1 MELCQSGALTELHKF
16 DTFTSS
22 MTLNKEIFKISIPNI
37 ISNISIPLLG
47 IVDTA
52 LMGRMNDPAYI
63 GAIAIGGIIFN
74 VLYWG
79 LGFLRPG
86 TTGLTAQAYGSKN
99 NAEVYSLLYR
109 ALSIGLIFG
118 VFLLLVK
125 NPTGQLFLDIL
136 DGSEK
141 VKSLSGTYFDIRI
154 WAAPAV
160 LCLFAF
166 RGWFFGV
173 QNAIAPMILTIV
185 ANLLNIFF
193 SWYFVMVL
201 EQGVKGVAYGTLIA
215 QWATLFLAMGI
226 FLLRHKHKAIE
237 YFDKSI
243 FKAKE
248 LKRFLVVNRDMF
260 IRNMGLILVFS
271 YFTNHSSKLGD
282 SYLATNQ
289 MLLELFYL
297 MSYAVDGFA
306 YASESLVGKY
316 LGAGNI
322 EKAVRVIKK
331 CLIFGLGFGLI
342 FGVSY
347 ILFGQNLLR
356 VLTTN
361 KQLIK
366 DSQPYFIWLSA
377 VGVSGALA
385 FVWDGVYSGATA
397 SVELRNSMLL
407 SVVAFFIVFNMSDM
421 AYPLYSIWAGMVAF
435 MLSRSLFQILLFKR
449 SILSKWKLE
458 NQ

>member
-1 MELCQSGALTELHKF
+1 
-16 DTFTSS
+16 

-74 VLYWG
+74 ILYWG
-79 LGFLRPG
+79 FGFLRPG
-86 TTGLTAQAYGSKN
+86 TTGLTAQAYGSN
-99 NAEVYSLLYR
+99 NTKEVYSLLYR
-109 ALSIGLIFG
+109 ALSIGVIFG
-118 VFLLLVK
+118 LLLLLIKSPVSD
-125 NPTGQLFLDIL
+125 LFFGIL
-136 DGSEK
+136 DGSDK
-141 VKSLSGTYFDIRI
+141 VKSLSREYFDIRI

-160 LCLFAF
+160 LCVFAF

-185 ANLLNIFF
+185 ANLLNIFL

-201 EQGVKGVAYGTLIA
+201 DQGVKGVAFGTLIA
-215 QWATLFLAMGI
+215 QWMTLFLAIVI
-226 FLLRHKHKAIE
+226 FLYKHRQKATV
-237 YFDKSI
+237 YFNKSV
-243 FKAKE
+243 FQAKE
-248 LKRFLVVNRDMF
+248 FKRFLVVNRDMF

-316 LGAGNI
+316 LGAGQVD
-322 EKAVRVIKK
+322 KAVKVIKK
-331 CLIFGLGFGLI
+331 CLVFGLGLGLLFGI
-342 FGVSY
+342 SY
-347 ILFGQNLLR
+347 IFFGQHLLR

-361 KQLIK
+361 KQLIA
-366 DSQPYFIWLSA
+366 DSQPYFIWLSI

-397 SVELRNSMLL
+397 SVELRNSMLI
-407 SVVAFFIVFNMSDM
+407 SVVAFFAVFYIADTN
-421 AYPLYSIWAGMVAF
+421 YPLYSIWAGMVAF
-435 MLSRSLFQILLFKR
+435 MLTRSIFQIIFFKK
-449 SILSKWKLE
+449 SILKKWAL
-458 NQ
+458 